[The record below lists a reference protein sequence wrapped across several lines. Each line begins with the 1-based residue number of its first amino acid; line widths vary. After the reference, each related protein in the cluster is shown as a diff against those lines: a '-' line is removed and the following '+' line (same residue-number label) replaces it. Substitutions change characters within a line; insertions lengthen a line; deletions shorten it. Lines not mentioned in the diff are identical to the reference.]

1 MSEVFAPGILKG
13 KVAYVAGGTR
23 GMNLAIAKRY
33 AAQGASVAVLS
44 RNPERCASAQAEL
57 EALGVQAL
65 GLPADVRD

>member
-1 MSEVFAPGILKG
+1 MSTAFGTNVLAG
-13 KVAYVAGGTR
+13 KAAFIAGGTR